1 MMLKII
7 FAIAFIS
14 VIGYLA
20 VFFRFAARFPKI
32 YPELWSRLG
41 CPETFGLRGQ
51 SKYLAVV
58 LGQERN
64 APLHELQ
71 RVRREI
77 VIIRV
82 LLGFTLVAFI
92 LAALMTG

>member
-7 FAIAFIS
+7 FAVAFIS
-14 VIGYLA
+14 VIGYLT

-51 SKYLAVV
+51 SKYLAIV
-58 LGQERN
+58 LGRERE
-64 APLHELQ
+64 APLHKLQ
-71 RVRREI
+71 QVWREI
-77 VIIRV
+77 VIVRV
-82 LLGFTLVAFI
+82 FLGLTLVAFI